1 MTTPPTSWGAHDG
14 FNRGS
19 MSVSLMGYFH
29 PPYNQTPSPEMMAS
43 LVQTLSWMAD
53 IRGVDPL
60 DASLDEAFGSVR
72 TNIYG
77 HREVRAT
84 ECPGDAVRDEG
95 HGATS
100 R

>member
-1 MTTPPTSWGAHDG
+1 
-14 FNRGS
+14 
-19 MSVSLMGYFH
+19 
-29 PPYNQTPSPEMMAS
+29 
-43 LVQTLSWMAD
+43 MAD

-77 HREVRAT
+77 HRKVRAT
-84 ECPGDAVRDEG
+84 ECPGDTLFAMKDTVRVAVAELLARFRDG
-95 HGATS
+95 VTGPSA